1 MVSTATRFKFVR
13 EHAETKFQFY
23 CIDFLSPSFFELGR
37 FDVILYFGVLYH
49 TMYPF
54 EQIQRLAIASETG
67 ATLLLHTNF
76 YNLPGS
82 EDAATV
88 FYDYE
93 QKLTQDRTSPVFPSV
108 PWISHI
114 EACGL

>member
-1 MVSTATRFKFVR
+1 
-13 EHAETKFQFY
+13 
-23 CIDFLSPSFFELGR
+23 
-37 FDVILYFGVLYH
+37 
-49 TMYPF
+49 
-54 EQIQRLAIASETG
+54 
-67 ATLLLHTNF
+67 LLLHTNF